1 MYQLVW
7 TNTFS
12 RTARKFLKKNPD
24 LRGEFERT
32 LNQLENDPNHP
43 KLRLHPLKGP
53 LEGKHAVSLTY
64 SHRIVLILALNK
76 GEIVLMDI
84 GTHDQAYRHP

>member
-12 RTARKFLKKNPD
+12 RTARKFLKKNPN

-32 LNQLENDPNHP
+32 LLQLETDPSHP

-53 LEGKHAVSLTY
+53 LAGKHAVSLTY
-64 SHRIVLILALNK
+64 SHRIVLTLAWNK

-84 GTHDQAYRHP
+84 GTHDQAYRP

>member
-7 TNTFS
+7 TNTFL

-43 KLRLHPLKGP
+43 KLRLHPLKGQ
-53 LEGKHAVSLTY
+53 LAGKHAVSLTY
-64 SHRIVLILALNK
+64 SHRIVLVLALNE
-76 GEIVLMDI
+76 GEIVLLDV
-84 GTHDQAYRHP
+84 GTHDQAYRS